1 MKKSILYLFSA
12 IMLVA
17 VGCSES
23 YDDSVLVGR
32 VDKLENRV
40 AQLEELCRQMN
51 TNISSLQTIVNA
63 LENKDYVTG
72 VTPITKGGETIGYTI
87 TFTKSQPITIYHGED
102 GKDGQNGT
110 DGKDG
115 HTPIIGVKQDTD
127 GIYYWTL
134 NGEWLLDDNGNK
146 IKAQGLDG
154 KDGKDGADGTD
165 GTDGKDGENGTNGKD
180 GSDGKDGITPQLKIE
195 NDYWYISYDNGSTWT
210 QLGRAKGEDGANGT
224 NGENGKNGEN
234 GDSFFQSVDTS
245 NSDYVIFTLADETKL
260 SLPRHKNLSISFDI
274 ADGAACMPSASI
286 KVGYTLTGADSGTT
300 IETIGDGGW
309 KSTVT
314 KTNVSSGYITVTAP
328 ESGGDG
334 KVVMLATTSTGFTAM
349 KAITFEEGVVMNVS
363 DAYQASYENS
373 TLKVTLRTNLKYTVN
388 IPDNAKSWIS
398 VADTRATVRTET
410 LTFTIQENPEENP
423 ARSATI
429 RLIGEC
435 GDVLQSFVIMQD
447 YQPSSSPIVFAD
459 ANVKKVCVEK
469 FDTNGDGELSEKEA
483 AAVTSITGYFFGNY
497 AAAVKT
503 FNELKYFTKLKT
515 IYQHAFYGCESLT
528 SISIPSN
535 VTAISSLAFSF
546 CPKMKDVYITDLEKW
561 FSTNLGDGTANP
573 MGEGANLWLNG
584 NLVTDYTYPE
594 GTKTIGYH
602 LAGCTSII
610 NVTIPNSVISIV
622 ESAFSYCT
630 NLKNISIP
638 NGITTINASTF
649 YKCSSLTNISIPEGV
664 VSILGYAFQGCTNLT
679 KVAIPASLLS
689 ISRGA
694 FMNCANIDDVCITD
708 LNRWLNIDF
717 SDIDTNPLQYGAN
730 LWLNNNLV
738 TNYSFPEGITAIGAQ
753 LRGCTSITSITIPNG
768 VTLIDN
774 ASFSGCV
781 NLKDITISDS
791 VEEIGA
797 NVFYGCEK
805 LETITIPA
813 SVKSIGNYTFQ
824 NCITLTTA
832 YCKNPIPP
840 TANSGYNKLFEN
852 CTLLDKIYVPLAS
865 VDAYKAADGWNIY
878 ADKIVGYDFNNN

>member
-23 YDDSVLVGR
+23 YDDSALVGR

-134 NGEWLLDDNGNK
+134 DGEWLLDDNGNK

-165 GTDGKDGENGTNGKD
+165 GTDGKDGKDGENGTNGKD

-224 NGENGKNGEN
+224 NGENGKNG
-234 GDSFFQSVDTS
+234 DSFFQSVDTS
-245 NSDYVIFTLADETKL
+245 NSDYVIFTLADGTKL

-373 TLKVTLRTNLKYTVN
+373 TLKITLRTNLKYTVN

-483 AAVTSITGYFFGNY
+483 SVVTSIGQDFFGDY
-497 AAAVKT
+497 ESLVKS
-503 FNELKYFTKLKT
+503 FDELKYFVNLKEITWDAFHGCYSLSSIYIPSGITSIQGYTFQHCASLNSVNIPDGVTEIGGYAFHNCTALTSINIPESCMT
-515 IYQHAFYGCESLT
+515 IGERAFAGCTSLTAFYGKFSSDDHRCLIKDGVLFAFAANGLTEYTIPSNVNTIDQAFYECRLLEQVIIPNSVTSIGDYAFWECKSLRNITIPDTVNSIGHASFYGCELLTDILICGVSTIGDSAFSQCYSLT
-528 SISIPSN
+528 
-535 VTAISSLAFSF
+535 
-546 CPKMKDVYITDLEKW
+546 
-561 FSTNLGDGTANP
+561 
-573 MGEGANLWLNG
+573 
-584 NLVTDYTYPE
+584 
-594 GTKTIGYH
+594 
-602 LAGCTSII
+602 
-610 NVTIPNSVISIV
+610 NVTIGNNISVIAKEV
-622 ESAFSYCT
+622 FWNC
-630 NLKNISIP
+630 
-638 NGITTINASTF
+638 G
-649 YKCSSLTNISIPEGV
+649 SLTNLYCKATSAPT
-664 VSILGYAFQGCTNLT
+664 LG
-679 KVAIPASLLS
+679 P
-689 ISRGA
+689 
-694 FMNCANIDDVCITD
+694 
-708 LNRWLNIDF
+708 
-717 SDIDTNPLQYGAN
+717 
-730 LWLNNNLV
+730 
-738 TNYSFPEGITAIGAQ
+738 
-753 LRGCTSITSITIPNG
+753 
-768 VTLIDN
+768 
-774 ASFSGCV
+774 
-781 NLKDITISDS
+781 
-791 VEEIGA
+791 
-797 NVFYGCEK
+797 NVFY
-805 LETITIPA
+805 LAIP
-813 SVKSIGNYTFQ
+813 KGN
-824 NCITLTTA
+824 
-832 YCKNPIPP
+832 
-840 TANSGYNKLFEN
+840 
-852 CTLLDKIYVPLAS
+852 IYVPTES
-865 VDAYKAADGWNIY
+865 VEAYQNSSGWKDY
-878 ADKIVGYDFNNN
+878 ADIIKGYDFNNN

>member
-1 MKKSILYLFSA
+1 MKKLILYLFSA

-23 YDDSVLVGR
+23 YDDSALVGR

-102 GKDGQNGT
+102 GKDGENGT
-110 DGKDG
+110 DGKDGMNGEDGKDG

-134 NGEWLLDDNGNK
+134 DGDWLLDVNGNK
-146 IKAQGLDG
+146 IKAQGT
-154 KDGKDGADGTD
+154 DGKDGADGKD
-165 GTDGKDGENGTNGKD
+165 GENGADGKDGVDGKDGENGADGKDGTDGANGKD
-180 GSDGKDGITPQLKIE
+180 GADGKDGITPQLKIE
-195 NDYWYISYDNGSTWT
+195 NDYWYISYDNGQTWVE
-210 QLGRAKGEDGANGT
+210 LGKAKGEDGANGT

-234 GDSFFQSVDTS
+234 GDSFFHSVDTS
-245 NSDYVIFTLADETKL
+245 NSDYVIFTLADGTKL

-398 VADTRATVRTET
+398 VADTRAAIRTET
-410 LTFTIQENPEENP
+410 LTFTIKENPEENP

-447 YQPSSSPIVFAD
+447 YQPSSNPIVFAD

-483 AAVTSITGYFFGNY
+483 SVVTSIGQDFFGDY
-497 AAAVKT
+497 ESLVKS
-503 FNELKYFTKLKT
+503 FDELKYFVNLKEIKSYAFNDCYSLSSIYIPRGITSIEGYTFRDCTSLNSVNIPDGVTEIGSYAFYNCTALTSINIPESCMT
-515 IYQHAFYGCESLT
+515 IGEEAFAGCTSLTAFYGKFSSDDHRCLIKDGILFAFAANGLTEYTIPSNVNTIDHAFNKCSLLEQVIIPNSVTSIGDHAFAYCKSLRNITIPDTVDSIGYASFYGCELLTDILLCGVSTIDYAAFSQCYSLT
-528 SISIPSN
+528 
-535 VTAISSLAFSF
+535 
-546 CPKMKDVYITDLEKW
+546 
-561 FSTNLGDGTANP
+561 
-573 MGEGANLWLNG
+573 
-584 NLVTDYTYPE
+584 
-594 GTKTIGYH
+594 
-602 LAGCTSII
+602 
-610 NVTIPNSVISIV
+610 NVTIGNNISVI
-622 ESAFSYCT
+622 EMEAFWNCQ
-630 NLKNISIP
+630 
-638 NGITTINASTF
+638 
-649 YKCSSLTNISIPEGV
+649 SLTNLYCKATSAPA
-664 VSILGYAFQGCTNLT
+664 LG
-679 KVAIPASLLS
+679 P
-689 ISRGA
+689 
-694 FMNCANIDDVCITD
+694 
-708 LNRWLNIDF
+708 
-717 SDIDTNPLQYGAN
+717 
-730 LWLNNNLV
+730 
-738 TNYSFPEGITAIGAQ
+738 
-753 LRGCTSITSITIPNG
+753 
-768 VTLIDN
+768 
-774 ASFSGCV
+774 
-781 NLKDITISDS
+781 
-791 VEEIGA
+791 
-797 NVFYGCEK
+797 NVFYTVPK
-805 LETITIPA
+805 
-813 SVKSIGNYTFQ
+813 GN
-824 NCITLTTA
+824 
-832 YCKNPIPP
+832 
-840 TANSGYNKLFEN
+840 
-852 CTLLDKIYVPLAS
+852 IYVPTES
-865 VDAYKAADGWNIY
+865 VEAYQNSSGWKDY
-878 ADKIVGYDFNNN
+878 ADIIKGYDFNNN